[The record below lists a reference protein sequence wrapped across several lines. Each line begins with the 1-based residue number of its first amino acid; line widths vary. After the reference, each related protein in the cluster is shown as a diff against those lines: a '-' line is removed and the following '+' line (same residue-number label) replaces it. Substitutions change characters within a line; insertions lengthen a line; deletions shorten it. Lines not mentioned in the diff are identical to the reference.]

1 MPIGA
6 GKVGLFGAAGSGA
19 GSVNYMGDGSLGSC
33 TFGASSITQTGDSTA
48 IDTVLTTGSEAGGP
62 GTSSYGHSDG
72 TTTINQPTD
81 HDAAYELTVANTS
94 GSYDGDCVV
103 ANFGDLTIAADVLL
117 TTNRPCRGLF
127 LYVDGDLTV
136 NGTLSMSCR
145 GGASDPASTTSS
157 DGNAVAAAGIQ
168 LGLITDG
175 GSSSFTND
183 GTSFNGAGTAVR
195 SAIANQDDLSSNGT
209 ILTVSKAGGAGGS
222 GTSTS
227 GGGSNQS
234 NGNNGTAGST
244 GGITLSTG
252 GGGSGSCKK
261 AGASGSGGTGGC
273 FSGGA
278 GSGGTFGQ
286 NGANPGTTGAGGSNG
301 GAGSAGL
308 DAHNTA
314 GDSGAGG
321 AGNAG
326 GDGSRGGTNGKGGSG
341 VGGMMW
347 IVCSGDVLVA
357 SGGKIACNGMNG
369 GGASGSGG
377 GAGGGTLFIAHFGS
391 YTNSGT
397 VQANGG
403 NGQGNPVSGYGG
415 AGGVHT
421 IAIL

>member
-1 MPIGA
+1 MPLGTEKA
-6 GKVGLFGAAGSGA
+6 ALMGAAGGA
-19 GSVNYMGDGSLGSC
+19 GSVNYMGDGSLGAC
-33 TFGASSITQTGDSTA
+33 TFGDSSITQTGHSTA
-48 IDTVLTTGSEAGGP
+48 IDNVLTTGSEAGGP
-62 GTSSYGHSDG
+62 GTSSYGHGDG

-81 HDAAYELTVANTS
+81 YDAAYELTVANTS

-117 TTNRPCRGLF
+117 TTDRPCRGLF

-145 GGASDPASTTSS
+145 GGHANPTSAGGSDN
-157 DGNAVAAAGIQ
+157 NAVAAAGIQ

-195 SAIANQDDLSSNGT
+195 TAIANQDDLSSNGT
-209 ILTVSKAGGAGGS
+209 ILTVSKTGGAGGAGV
-222 GTSTS
+222 STS
-227 GGGSNQS
+227 GGGENRT
-234 NGNNGTAGST
+234 NGNNGVAGST

-261 AGASGSGGTGGC
+261 AGASGSGGAGGC

-286 NGANPGTTGAGGSNG
+286 FGHNPGTTGNAGSYG
-301 GAGSAGL
+301 GAGSNGL
-308 DAHNTA
+308 DYHTTA

-321 AGNAG
+321 AGNPAG
-326 GDGSRGGTNGKGGSG
+326 TGSRGGNNGKGGEG

-347 IVCSGDVLVA
+347 IVCGGDVLVA
-357 SGGKIACNGMNG
+357 SGGKIACNGMDG

-391 YTNSGT
+391 YTNNGT

-403 NGQGNPVSGYGG
+403 SGQGNPVAGNGG

-421 IAIL
+421 IAIS